1 MIRYS
6 PVVQMNH
13 PKFGPAWI
21 QTSYL
26 TRYDWKTPARGN
38 SHPWLCHGYPC
49 YLRWKWPCRKLK
61 NSWMMVRHPRMWSRI
76 FLHASL
82 SHLVKR
88 WGGWVGGHE
97 AIKWN
102 CRRLL
107 CWIIFCWGCRAFFR
121 FSWNMFEGL
130 MNDPWG
136 LAYFIMHHYVQDDIL
151 DIHYPQFLYIYSV

>member
-6 PVVQMNH
+6 PTVQVNY

-26 TRYDWKTPARGN
+26 TRYDWKTPARGRN
-38 SHPWLCHGYPC
+38 AIHDYAMAIHGP
-49 YLRWKWPCRKLK
+49 LRWKWPCRKLK

-88 WGGWVGGHE
+88 WAGWVGGHE
-97 AIKWN
+97 AISGN
-102 CRRLL
+102 CRRWL
-107 CWIIFCWGCRAFFR
+107 CWIMFCWACRAFFFR
-121 FSWNMFEGL
+121 FPWNML
-130 MNDPWG
+130 VRVWWG
-136 LAYFIMHHYVQDDIL
+136 FPLRLASHFIMYHYLQDAIL
-151 DIHYPQFLYIYSV
+151 DTHDPQF